1 MESRKLSIAVCTAFL
16 FSVVGVVEI
25 IPSLNAMLELRP
37 LPSRGSRY
45 LILSLF
51 LLDIVGCWL
60 VSLASTAWSSA
71 KENLIPTPKSFS
83 SIGKETAADLEA
95 RLLGEEETTNRM
107 LVAAMIFATVILT
120 LF

>member
-1 MESRKLSIAVCTAFL
+1 
-16 FSVVGVVEI
+16 
-25 IPSLNAMLELRP
+25 MLLKVAP
-37 LPSRGSRY
+37 
-45 LILSLF
+45 F
-51 LLDIVGCWL
+51 QNK
-60 VSLASTAWSSA
+60 SA